1 MCYSSYV
8 GKLQNDKRRKT
19 MKQIIVSLSTT
30 TATYKTN
37 VDFADKANLLGVA
50 IALIK
55 EEQGIDLTYQ
65 PLVNYAI
72 IKG

>member
-1 MCYSSYV
+1 
-8 GKLQNDKRRKT
+8 
-19 MKQIIVSLSTT
+19 MKQIIVSLSTRT
-30 TATYKTN
+30 DTYKTS

-55 EEQGIDLTYQ
+55 EDQGIDLTYQ
-65 PLVNYAI
+65 PLVNYSI

>member
-1 MCYSSYV
+1 
-8 GKLQNDKRRKT
+8 
-19 MKQIIVSLSTT
+19 MKQITVFVSTSTD
-30 TATYKTN
+30 TYKAN

-55 EEQGIDLTYQ
+55 EDQGIDLTYQ

>member
-1 MCYSSYV
+1 
-8 GKLQNDKRRKT
+8 
-19 MKQIIVSLSTT
+19 MKQIIVSLSTRT
-30 TATYKTN
+30 DTYKTN

-55 EEQGIDLTYQ
+55 EDQGIDLTYQ
-65 PLVNYAI
+65 PLVNYSI

>member
-1 MCYSSYV
+1 
-8 GKLQNDKRRKT
+8 
-19 MKQIIVSLSTT
+19 MKQILVSLTT
-30 TATYKTN
+30 KNNIYKTN

-65 PLVNYAI
+65 PLVSFAI
-72 IKG
+72 HQG

>member
-1 MCYSSYV
+1 MTK
-8 GKLQNDKRRKT
+8 GEKT
-19 MKQIIVSLSTT
+19 MKQILVSLTT
-30 TATYKTN
+30 KNNIYKTN

-65 PLVNYAI
+65 PLVSFAI
-72 IKG
+72 HQG

>member
-1 MCYSSYV
+1 
-8 GKLQNDKRRKT
+8 
-19 MKQIIVSLSTT
+19 MKQIIVSLSTST
-30 TATYKTN
+30 DTYKAN

-55 EEQGIDLTYQ
+55 EDQGIDLTYQ